1 MRKERNEKKE
11 EEEGIG
17 IGSREQNGI
26 TLNGQRPFGTFP
38 KINPFWKGSASLRG
52 KLLFLANKIRI
63 PPQKDVCKTV
73 IFLHQIEIYVL
84 FFVLLGLK
92 VGGKAYQSL
101 THLVSPKLPPRL
113 LLWTTR

>member
-38 KINPFWKGSASLRG
+38 KINPFWKGKASLTD
-52 KLLFLANKIRI
+52 KE
-63 PPQKDVCKTV
+63 CKT
-73 IFLHQIEIYVL
+73 
-84 FFVLLGLK
+84 LLVPPSTDRPSRNG
-92 VGGKAYQSL
+92 VFHPFAGDGQ
-101 THLVSPKLPPRL
+101 LVKK
-113 LLWTTR
+113 